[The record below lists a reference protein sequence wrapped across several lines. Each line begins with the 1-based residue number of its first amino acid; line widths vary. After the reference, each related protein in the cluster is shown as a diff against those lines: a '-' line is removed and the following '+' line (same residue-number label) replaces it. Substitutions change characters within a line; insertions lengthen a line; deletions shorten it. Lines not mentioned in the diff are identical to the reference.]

1 MVLTQLIHVNMLYWL
16 VVSTP
21 LKNISEW
28 EGLSHIL
35 WKIKNVPNDQP
46 GEYYESLEQWKR
58 PKYVQATCA
67 VVGQL
72 SNPVQ
77 HKVNNLLANGVMS
90 WSKIIVAMG

>member
-35 WKIKNVPNDQP
+35 WKNKCLKPPISIYIGVNDI
-46 GEYYESLEQWKR
+46 R
-58 PKYVQATCA
+58 
-67 VVGQL
+67 
-72 SNPVQ
+72 
-77 HKVNNLLANGVMS
+77 
-90 WSKIIVAMG
+90 